1 MFFDTYSYRKK
12 LLYNQAVVVKYD
24 MTYPIFGRDQSLGRI
39 NQYNKSLIEG
49 MVSRSSRNLYKD
61 GVKQYKTLVMYN
73 SFAPIEVKDNFNV
86 MFTSSRIMSLFWDFY
101 ISRGAEGIMMHR
113 VSQTWDIN
121 KSVMLTMDSI
131 FRRDKNWRN
140 TLMEVLKNEVSCFES
155 EMGISCFS
163 GWQSVICNSLDHNRF
178 YISDSGIVIYCPQGS
193 IAADVWGIPS
203 FLASFSEL
211 DTILD
216 KKFSQSLQ

>member
-73 SFAPIEVKDNFNV
+73 SFTPIDVKDNFNV
-86 MFTSSRIMSLFWDFY
+86 MFTNSRIMSLFWDFY

-140 TLMEVLKNEVSCFES
+140 TLIELLKSEVSCFES

-163 GWQSVICNSLDHNRF
+163 GWQSEICKSLDHNRF

-193 IAADVWGIPS
+193 IAADVWGITS
-203 FLASFSEL
+203 FLASFSDL

>member
-73 SFAPIEVKDNFNV
+73 SFTPIEVKDNFNV
-86 MFTSSRIMSLFWDFY
+86 MFTNSRIMSLFWDFY

-140 TLMEVLKNEVSCFES
+140 TLMELLKSEVSCFES

-203 FLASFSEL
+203 FLASFSDI

>member
-73 SFAPIEVKDNFNV
+73 SFTPIDVKDNFNV
-86 MFTSSRIMSLFWDFY
+86 MFTNSRIMSLFWDFY

-140 TLMEVLKNEVSCFES
+140 TLIELLKSEVSCFES

-163 GWQSVICNSLDHNRF
+163 GWQSEICKSLDHNRF

-203 FLASFSEL
+203 FLASFSDL